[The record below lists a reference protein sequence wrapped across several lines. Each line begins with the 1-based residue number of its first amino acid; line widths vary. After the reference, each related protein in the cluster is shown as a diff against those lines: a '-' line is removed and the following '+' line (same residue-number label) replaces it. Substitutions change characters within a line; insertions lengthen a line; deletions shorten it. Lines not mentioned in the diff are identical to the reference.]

1 MITNIINSL
10 ISQRHKLGLTQQ
22 QLADKTQLTQSVI
35 ARFES
40 KKTTPQLNTLLKV
53 ANALDCDI
61 TITPRD

>member
-1 MITNIINSL
+1 MVTNIINSL

-61 TITPRD
+61 TITPRN

>member
-53 ANALDCDI
+53 ANALECDI
-61 TITPRD
+61 IITPRI